1 MTGEASAAPAPVQPL
16 VGRRSDTALIIKN
29 YLKICWITCTR
40 LLVVAPVQER
50 NITVLGCYN
59 CDSLVLIIDE
69 LRGGL
74 MTRSTQIS

>member
-1 MTGEASAAPAPVQPL
+1 MMGEASAAPAPVQPL

-29 YLKICWITCTR
+29 YLKILDYLHSI
-40 LLVVAPVQER
+40 LAVAPVEER